1 MGKKKEQQENGH
13 YQTPLLGNE
22 YTDVHGH
29 VREAEPAAEGASD
42 ASSDGPQFSKVRRTG
57 PR

>member
-29 VREAEPAAEGASD
+29 VREARCGGS
-42 ASSDGPQFSKVRRTG
+42 
-57 PR
+57 

>member
-13 YQTPLLGNE
+13 YQTPSSGTNTPMC
-22 YTDVHGH
+22 TDTSE
-29 VREAEPAAEGASD
+29 RPAAEGASD